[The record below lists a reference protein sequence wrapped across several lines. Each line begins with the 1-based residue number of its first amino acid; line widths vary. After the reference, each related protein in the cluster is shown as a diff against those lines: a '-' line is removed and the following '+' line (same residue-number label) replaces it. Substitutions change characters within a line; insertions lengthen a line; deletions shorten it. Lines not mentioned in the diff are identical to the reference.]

1 MDVLKSVGA
10 VLLAGIVGVLPE
22 ASIQAQ
28 NPVRNVDS
36 AVSADAQLPKDI
48 YPDSR
53 NRLPLPKREDMDDSG
68 KQVFDQITRGKPLP
82 DGSVPAG
89 FLPTGTPQ
97 APVRLWDPKLAK
109 LLADVSHYRKYEIGL
124 PDRLLEIAV
133 LVTAYEMNCQY
144 EWTQWERFGRN
155 PSDPRHI
162 EQSTIDI
169 IKYNKPVV
177 GLGEKETAV
186 ITFGR
191 EMFGQRKVSSETFA
205 EVLRLFDPKGTL
217 DLLEL
222 MAGYS
227 AAAAELTAFDQ
238 QLQVGQKPLLPPRIL
253 VQAPVRN
260 EEPAD
265 VSGAP
270 LPKDVYPDS
279 RNRFPVPKREDM
291 DDNGKK
297 AYDQVNRGAPAANG
311 AVRAG
316 FFPTGTPAES
326 RVTLWDPELAGLM
339 IGVGHYLKYETG
351 LSDQL
356 MEIAILVTARE
367 LDCQYEWT
375 QWERFGRNP
384 SDPRHIEQSAID
396 IIKYERPVVGFGEK
410 ETAIVAL
417 GREMF
422 GRRQVSSGTFA
433 EVLRLFGRKGTVDLV
448 WLMANYSIAAAQ
460 LTALDQQLQVGQKP
474 LLPPR

>member
-1 MDVLKSVGA
+1 MDVLKSVGF
-10 VLLAGIVGVLPE
+10 VLLAGIAGG
-22 ASIQAQ
+22 SIQAQ
-28 NPVRNVDS
+28 SPVRNVDS
-36 AVSADAQLPKDI
+36 AVSAEAPLPKDI

-53 NRLPLPKREDMDDSG
+53 NRLPAPKREDMDENG
-68 KQVFDQITRGKPLP
+68 KKAYDELTRGKPSP

-89 FLPTGTPQ
+89 FLPTGTSQPS
-97 APVRLWDPKLAK
+97 VRLWDPKLAK
-109 LLADVSHYRKYEIGL
+109 LLAAVSHYRKYETGL

-133 LVTAYEMNCQY
+133 LVTAYQMNCQY
-144 EWTQWERFGRN
+144 EWTQWESFGRN

-169 IKYNKPVV
+169 IKYNKPAV
-177 GLGEKETAV
+177 GLGEKEAA
-186 ITFGR
+186 IISFGR

-205 EVLRLFDPKGTL
+205 EVLRLFGRKGTL

-238 QLQVGQKPLLPPRIL
+238 QLQVGQKPLLPPRTPL
-253 VQAPVRN
+253 QNPVRN
-260 EEPAD
+260 QDPAD
-265 VSGAP
+265 PAGAP
-270 LPKDVYPDS
+270 LPPDVYPDS
-279 RNRFPVPKREDM
+279 RNRFPVPRREDM

-297 AYDQVNRGAPAANG
+297 AYDEVNRGAPLANG
-311 AVRAG
+311 AVRGG
-316 FFPTGTPAES
+316 FFPTGTPSES
-326 RVTLWDPELAGLM
+326 RVTLWDPPLAGLM
-339 IGVGHYLKYETG
+339 GEVGHYLKYETG
-351 LSDQL
+351 LPDQL
-356 MEIAILVTARE
+356 LEVAILVTARE

-396 IIKYERPVVGFGEK
+396 IIKYEKPVVGLGEK
-410 ETAIVAL
+410 ETAIIAL

-422 GRRQVSSGTFA
+422 GRRKVSSETFA
-433 EVLRLFGRKGTVDLV
+433 EILRLFGRKGTVDLV

-460 LTALDQQLQVGQKP
+460 LTALDQQLQVGQQP